1 MKKINDI
8 RGRLLSSPPS
18 MPSWIYID
26 PGSAPPVV
34 SALDYWL
41 KAAPKKTVKGI
52 LEHHECKSPL
62 DIQNTA
68 VGMSG
73 VSAAFKER
81 VQSSRSRTEQQVAAV
96 VDSLSDADLQAK
108 GICPPGVPMS
118 EARKFIKKFMVDE
131 FLNQQG
137 TDGGRGSDIF
147 EKEMD
152 WYKEMN
158 CFYPPREL
166 EKRHPG
172 LVALKKQVMEQ
183 EARGEHPNPD
193 KQAVYVVRISLSIVS
208 FHGARDLLT
217 NTFRIRQ
224 ADKEYYESWKPNVT
238 LFVSSP
244 HVLLGP
250 EGGGR
255 LQNIF

>member
-1 MKKINDI
+1 MKKIKDV
-8 RGRLLSSPPS
+8 RERLLSDPPV
-18 MPSWIYID
+18 MPSWIHVD
-26 PGSAPPVV
+26 PGSASSVV

-52 LEHHECKSPL
+52 LEHHECKDPL
-62 DIQNTA
+62 DLHNS
-68 VGMSG
+68 VLGMGG
-73 VSAAFKER
+73 VSSAFKER
-81 VQSSRSRTEQQVAAV
+81 VQASRSRTEQQVATI
-96 VDSLSDADLQAK
+96 VDGFSDADLQAQ
-108 GICPPGVPMS
+108 GICPPGLSIS

-131 FLNQQG
+131 FLNEQG
-137 TDGGRGSDIF
+137 LGGGGSRGPHIF

-193 KQAVYVVRISLSIVS
+193 KQVVYVVRISLFFASLYEPGSYVTRLRIFS
-208 FHGARDLLT
+208 EYLRPIR
-217 NTFRIRQ
+217 NTTRPGSQ
-224 ADKEYYESWKPNVT
+224 MS
-238 LFVSSP
+238 LSS
-244 HVLLGP
+244 
-250 EGGGR
+250 
-255 LQNIF
+255 